1 MATPDTRIFADLMKL
16 SLAMKAYEELGGD
29 PKGLKK
35 AETILKRYKGEFDAM
50 VDTMIEPLLE
60 EGLPGLPAGP
70 IMTKLSQARKGTL
83 DAEEAIGVASAI
95 QEVMGWFNSRLVQL
109 KERYPDKRTKEALCA
124 ISSACHEDFID
135 LNALLQA
142 PRASRATT
150 IGKWIAMACEELN
163 QANEVELGIADLQE
177 SNLLAEEIKSIDA
190 RIRAGSLSE
199 DERIHLLQ
207 ERETKFD
214 LLLDMSRNTSNR
226 QAVLSEASRIINTN
240 TAFQTTT
247 GEKQGLTPEQE
258 EAMMVSGKSIIAAG
272 AGSGKTRVLASKIAY
287 TIKELNVDPSQ
298 VIATTFSK
306 EAAGE
311 LKKRALK
318 YSDGAARGRYIGST
332 THSISYN
339 ICNKANVF
347 KDMELMNDSQ
357 VVSFIQAAIAQVSLL
372 PTARIAEVE
381 PKSLIDTSKATSQS
395 QIIQER
401 VVEQDDFQIELKKL
415 LIRTT
420 QAIADKAL
428 WGQSKGY
435 DWGTRDLTDLDNI
448 VQSYRGNKATLV
460 PEDHPAWDDP
470 NFRAMINY
478 KIEYGRGKK
487 SLEKAGPMPGF
498 NRFASQYATKEDK
511 EVPLNQ
517 WFNLGVDQYDLMMDR
532 DEKDYM
538 KYIGIAKAK
547 LQSPTEL
554 WFEVS
559 ESDKNFVAVYAA
571 YEYLKSKKK
580 MYDFDDMLLN
590 ANKVLVE
597 NPQVLRRL
605 QSTYKYIFVD
615 EAQDLNQSQH
625 ILFGLIAGHIN
636 PVTLKPY
643 GDGRMT
649 ADTYC
654 FIGDDKQAIYEF
666 RGAEPEEFIGISDQE
681 GGEFKTSIL
690 RTNFRSGRN
699 IVRAAN
705 SLIEKNTKQIKMT
718 CNPNASKEEGRIS
731 SQGYLNTETPL
742 SPGAVEVAQEI
753 QQLIEL
759 EGWDHEGGEQH
770 KFGIGCRT
778 NKELSGYAF
787 ELLVHGLPY
796 YSKRDLLDTVT
807 MLAPVE
813 LMSVRS
819 SDPKLRARAFYN
831 AHHHLLFYIDR
842 TFNEVVERKSAAA
855 EMNPLDWYLSGG
867 YRQIYTATSRKK
879 NQNAKAY
886 ADMLQSII
894 DFNGTNE
901 ELIEFV
907 SYTVRGVDGKNLM
920 ERLGRNLSRAELED
934 LANETTGEV
943 SQEDLEAYAQSGTS
957 VIHRVMQSRTLEEG
971 LEFFMNLKEQSK
983 EMMKNQGKKNCVF
996 LGTMHSWKGLECR
1009 DMYLPMTKG
1018 EFPDDRSPIDS
1029 ERRLAYV
1036 AITRGQDRVKVLFG
1050 PGRNEHTGGPSQ
1062 FISEAC
1068 IPSEDFLQTRNASF
1082 KGASME
1088 DLDFMYAMEQY
1099 LNS

>member
-1 MATPDTRIFADLMKL
+1 MATPETRIFADLMKL

-29 PKGLKK
+29 PKGLDK

-124 ISSACHEDFID
+124 ISSACHEDFVD

-240 TAFQTTT
+240 TAFQTRT
-247 GEKQGLTPEQE
+247 GELQGLTPEQE

-287 TIKELNVDPSQ
+287 TIQELGVSPDNI
-298 VIATTFSK
+298 IATTFSK

-311 LKKRALK
+311 LQKRALK
-318 YSDGAARGRYIGST
+318 YSDGAAKGRYVGST

-339 ICNKANVF
+339 ICNRANVF
-347 KDMELMNDSQ
+347 RGMKLLKESQ
-357 VVSFIQAAIAQVSLL
+357 VDSYLKAAIAQVTLR
-372 PTARIAEVE
+372 PTAIVGSIE
-381 PKSLIDTSKATSQS
+381 PTPFIDTSKATSQAPV
-395 QIIQER
+395 IQETLS
-401 VVEQDDFQIELKKL
+401 EEDAFQQDFKDL

-428 WGQSKGY
+428 WAESKGY
-435 DWGTRDLTDLDNI
+435 SWARYDLQDLDNI
-448 VQSYRGNKATLV
+448 IVGRQGNDAVLV
-460 PEDHPAWDDP
+460 DENHPAWDDP
-470 NFRAMINY
+470 RFRAMINS
-478 KIEYGRGKK
+478 KIKAKRDGSPSRGTN
-487 SLEKAGPMPGF
+487 SLQKARPFPGF
-498 NRFASQYATKEDK
+498 PGKFASYASKQDR
-511 EVPLNQ
+511 EVPANQ
-517 WFNLGVDQYDLMMDR
+517 WFNLGKRYTDMITKDLT
-532 DEKDYM
+532 EKDYG

-547 LQSPTEL
+547 LKSPTEL
-554 WFEVS
+554 WFSAS
-559 ESDKNFVAVYAA
+559 EADKQFVAVYGA
-571 YEYLKSKKK
+571 YEYLKARSKVH
-580 MYDFDDMLLN
+580 DFDDMLLN

-597 NPQVLRRL
+597 RPDVLQRL

-625 ILFGLIAGHIN
+625 ILFGLIAGHMN
-636 PVTLKPY
+636 PETLKPY

-666 RGAEPEEFIGISDQE
+666 RGAEPDEFIGISDSQ

-699 IVRAAN
+699 IVQAAN
-705 SLIEKNTKQIKMT
+705 KLIAHNSRQIPMT

-731 SQGYLNTETPL
+731 FEGY
-742 SPGAVEVAQEI
+742 
-753 QQLIEL
+753 
-759 EGWDHEGGEQH
+759 
-770 KFGIGCRT
+770 GIHQTQC
-778 NKELSGYAF
+778 
-787 ELLVHGLPY
+787 
-796 YSKRDLLDTVT
+796 
-807 MLAPVE
+807 
-813 LMSVRS
+813 
-819 SDPKLRARAFYN
+819 
-831 AHHHLLFYIDR
+831 
-842 TFNEVVERKSAAA
+842 
-855 EMNPLDWYLSGG
+855 
-867 YRQIYTATSRKK
+867 
-879 NQNAKAY
+879 
-886 ADMLQSII
+886 LQ
-894 DFNGTNE
+894 
-901 ELIEFV
+901 
-907 SYTVRGVDGKNLM
+907 
-920 ERLGRNLSRAELED
+920 
-934 LANETTGEV
+934 
-943 SQEDLEAYAQSGTS
+943 
-957 VIHRVMQSRTLEEG
+957 
-971 LEFFMNLKEQSK
+971 
-983 EMMKNQGKKNCVF
+983 
-996 LGTMHSWKGLECR
+996 
-1009 DMYLPMTKG
+1009 
-1018 EFPDDRSPIDS
+1018 
-1029 ERRLAYV
+1029 
-1036 AITRGQDRVKVLFG
+1036 VL
-1050 PGRNEHTGGPSQ
+1050 
-1062 FISEAC
+1062 
-1068 IPSEDFLQTRNASF
+1068 
-1082 KGASME
+1082 
-1088 DLDFMYAMEQY
+1088 
-1099 LNS
+1099 